1 VTRRL
6 SAFGYYA
13 RQVPRVL
20 LGLGPLSTVASLFL
34 GRTRGAPVI
43 AVRPG
48 GPKFRVRTAMDAW
61 VVAET
66 CLDRPYE
73 RVVSLEG
80 CRTIVDVGAG
90 LGDFAVHAAR
100 VCPNALVLAYEPS
113 PESFRLLEE
122 NLRLNGCRNVVARP
136 WAVVGSPGRC
146 HLDVGRG
153 TAVQHALA
161 AESATTIEVPAMT
174 LEALFREHQVAL
186 CDFLKIDVEGA
197 EFEILMNAPEET
209 LMKIDRLALEYHLRS
224 PGPTVDD
231 LRDFLTAR
239 GFAVTVHPS
248 PVHRHLGYLHAV
260 KRSPASGDAEAG
272 RIRRECG
279 AAESPVSRPN
289 ASVRTHRG

>member
-20 LGLGPLSTVASLFL
+20 LGLGPLPTVVALFL
-34 GRTRGAPVI
+34 GRARGTSVI

-48 GPKFRVRTAMDAW
+48 GPRFRVRTAMDAW
-61 VVAET
+61 VVGET

-73 RVVSLEG
+73 RLAPLGG
-80 CRTIVDVGAG
+80 CRTIVDIGAG
-90 LGDFAVHAAR
+90 LGDFAVHAALA
-100 VCPNALVLAYEPS
+100 CPDAVVLAYEPS
-113 PESFRLLEE
+113 PESFGLLEE

-136 WAVVGSPGRC
+136 WAVVGGPGPC

-153 TAVQHALA
+153 AAVQHALA
-161 AESATTIEVPAMT
+161 VRSATTIEVPAMT
-174 LEALFREHQVAL
+174 LEALFREHQVAR

-209 LMKIDRLALEYHLRS
+209 LMKVDRLALEYHLRAL
-224 PGPTVDD
+224 GPTVDD

-260 KRSPASGDAEAG
+260 NRSPASGDVEAG
-272 RIRRECG
+272 RAQQE
-279 AAESPVSRPN
+279 
-289 ASVRTHRG
+289 